1 MRMLRGRKGF
11 TLVEIMIVVAIIA
24 LIAAIAIPNLLRA
37 RMTANETAAIGTLKT
52 YVTAFESFR
61 AANGGYPMN
70 GGGGLAGAGNTP
82 GYVDNTLANNWVQ
95 RQGYQFVVTMTGNF
109 FQVGNQWFR
118 SSYQITAVPQNV
130 GQPGAGGIR
139 GFGTFGDGVIRFT
152 TNGAAPNI
160 NSPPI
165 S

>member
-37 RMTANETAAIGTLKT
+37 RMTANETASIGTLKT
-52 YVTAFESFR
+52 YITAFESFR
-61 AANGGYPMN
+61 AANGGYP
-70 GGGGLAGAGNTP
+70 LAGAGGLGAVGATP
-82 GYVDNTLANNWVQ
+82 GYVEASLANNAVQ
-95 RQGYQFVVTMTGNF
+95 RQGYVFATTMTGAF
-109 FQVGNQWFR
+109 FQVGGTWYR
-118 SSYQITAVPQNV
+118 SAYQITSVPQNV
-130 GQPGAGGIR
+130 GAPGAGGVR

-160 NSPPI
+160 NSPAI
-165 S
+165 Q

>member
-37 RMTANETAAIGTLKT
+37 RMTANETAAVGTLKT
-52 YVTAFESFR
+52 YITAFESFR

-70 GGGGLAGAGNTP
+70 GATGLGQVGAAP
-82 GYVDNTLANNWVQ
+82 GYVEQGLAANFVQ
-95 RQGYQFVVTMTGNF
+95 RQGYQFTTAAGNIFWTGSAWMANT
-109 FQVGNQWFR
+109 
-118 SSYQITAVPQNV
+118 YQITAVPMNA
-130 GQPGAGGIR
+130 GRPGAGGVR

-152 TNGAAPNI
+152 TNGAAPNA